1 MSIAAQSTSQSQTIH
16 INNNLSEWIVGRGP
30 IITVP
35 VVLYGFYRVF
45 MHGMNNSMD
54 NFSQKGK
61 HKSANSTHKWKLAV
75 SIAVFIIIILVVF
88 CLKK

>member
-1 MSIAAQSTSQSQTIH
+1 MSIAAQSANQSQTIH
-16 INNNLSEWIVGRGP
+16 INNILEFVIERGP

-35 VVLYGFYRVF
+35 LALIWFYRVF
-45 MHGMNNSMD
+45 ITGMNNSMD

-61 HKSANSTHKWKLAV
+61 NKSANSTHKWKLGV
-75 SIAVFIIIILVVF
+75 SLAVFIIIILVVF